1 MIIRSILFYV
11 LLGMWTIF
19 MGIIC
24 LPYLFIP
31 FGFLRKPICFW
42 IKGAFFL
49 IKVTCGI
56 TYEVR
61 GAKNIP
67 KKAVIVVSKH
77 QSTFE
82 TFVLFY
88 HINNSIFIHKKQL
101 FFIPIFG
108 QYLKKINMIPIDR
121 KGGASTMKI
130 MLQQTKEKLKN
141 GFSII
146 IFPEGTRKKPGDI
159 PKYKS
164 GFTGIYKES
173 KTDILPVAVNSGNCW
188 PKQMFIKKQGHII
201 IEFMNVIPSGLDRQA
216 IFEKVQNI
224 IEKKT
229 EEIN

>member
-1 MIIRSILFYV
+1 
-11 LLGMWTIF
+11 
-19 MGIIC
+19 
-24 LPYLFIP
+24 
-31 FGFLRKPICFW
+31 
-42 IKGAFFL
+42 
-49 IKVTCGI
+49 
-56 TYEVR
+56 
-61 GAKNIP
+61 
-67 KKAVIVVSKH
+67 
-77 QSTFE
+77 
-82 TFVLFY
+82 
-88 HINNSIFIHKKQL
+88 
-101 FFIPIFG
+101 
-108 QYLKKINMIPIDR
+108 MIPIDR